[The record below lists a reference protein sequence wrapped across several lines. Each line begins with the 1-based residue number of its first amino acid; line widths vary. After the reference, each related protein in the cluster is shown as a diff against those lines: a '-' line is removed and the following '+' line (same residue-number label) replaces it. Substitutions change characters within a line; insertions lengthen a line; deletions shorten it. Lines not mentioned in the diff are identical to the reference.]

1 MASWNQQTID
11 LNRVVYQLNEQTLSE
26 FYNYIQSQTFHKN
39 IDEHVVNLSLL
50 PLLTKEINQLRFEV
64 DEGQKFIVL
73 DCSNQLD
80 PIATEKLQWIVSKI
94 LGETIAQN
102 EEGRNL
108 IHIYDRDPTKRIK
121 DGARYHQTHESGAIH
136 TDNVNIPENYQYLLV
151 GCAMPAK
158 IGGENI
164 IVSGQAVFDYLNAN
178 AKEELEILMSNFTFE
193 YRGISRELYEAPIIT
208 FNQKGEPL
216 FRHLRTY
223 MESAHQRANRPLSVD
238 QVRALDAL
246 DATLSMSQ
254 FQLLH
259 RLKTGQILIANDSQ
273 ILHDRR
279 CFVDDKFASTL
290 DELKS
295 GTNQFATL
303 KRTLLRTWVR
313 KI

>member
-50 PLLTKEINQLRFEV
+50 PLLTKEINQLRVEV

-102 EEGRNL
+102 EEGRHL

-164 IVSGQAVFDYLNAN
+164 IVSGQ
-178 AKEELEILMSNFTFE
+178 
-193 YRGISRELYEAPIIT
+193 
-208 FNQKGEPL
+208 
-216 FRHLRTY
+216 
-223 MESAHQRANRPLSVD
+223 
-238 QVRALDAL
+238 
-246 DATLSMSQ
+246 
-254 FQLLH
+254 
-259 RLKTGQILIANDSQ
+259 
-273 ILHDRR
+273 
-279 CFVDDKFASTL
+279 C
-290 DELKS
+290 
-295 GTNQFATL
+295 
-303 KRTLLRTWVR
+303 
-313 KI
+313 

>member
-26 FYNYIQSQTFHKN
+26 FYNYIQSQTFQKN
-39 IDEHVVNLSLL
+39 VDEHIVNLTLL
-50 PLLTKEINQLRFEV
+50 PLLTKEINKLRMEV

-73 DCSNQLD
+73 DCSKHLD

-102 EEGRNL
+102 EEGRHL

-164 IVSGQAVFDYLNAN
+164 IVSGQAVFDYLKAN
-178 AKEELEILMSNFTFE
+178 AKEELEILMANFTFE
-193 YRGISRELYEAPIIT
+193 YRGISRELYEAPIIS

-295 GTNQFATL
+295 GTNQFSNL